1 MYLLDYIRKRWVRK
15 GPMVEIG
22 IPPESRPDK
31 LPVNRALI
39 SRHLAA
45 CAELSQNEA
54 TLDALLT
61 SLNDPLFIQTG
72 GRALAQQLIA
82 AGKIQADPEAL
93 VQLLHVLTG
102 EITRQMYIASAQSKP
117 GAIGIRLFAEKA
129 TSDAATLDLIEQDHF
144 GLGKGVYPFDQ
155 VPVNPTP
162 GKRCGFYVRV
172 ATAPPSH

>member
-31 LPVNRALI
+31 VPVNRALI
-39 SRHLAA
+39 SHHLAA
-45 CAELSQNEA
+45 CAELPQDQA
-54 TLDALLT
+54 TLDALLDT
-61 SLNDPLFIQTG
+61 LNDPFFIQAG
-72 GRALAQQLIA
+72 ARALALQLIA
-82 AGKIQADPEAL
+82 DGKIQADPEAL

-102 EITRQMYIASAQSKP
+102 EITRQMYIASAQAKP
-117 GAIGIRLFAEKA
+117 GAVGIRLFAEKA
-129 TSDAATLDLIEQDHF
+129 TSDAAILELIEQDRF

-155 VPVNPTP
+155 VPANPTP

-172 ATAPPSH
+172 VVAPLSS

>member
-31 LPVNRALI
+31 MPVNRALI
-39 SRHLAA
+39 SHHLAA
-45 CAELSQNEA
+45 CAELPQNQT
-54 TLDALLT
+54 TLDALLDT
-61 SLNDPLFIQTG
+61 LNDPFFIQTG
-72 GRALAQQLIA
+72 ARALALQLIA
-82 AGKIQADPEAL
+82 SGKIQADPEAL

-102 EITRQMYIASAQSKP
+102 EITRQMYIASAQSKH
-117 GAIGIRLFAEKA
+117 GAVGIRLFAE
-129 TSDAATLDLIEQDHF
+129 AAADGAIVELIEQDRF

-155 VPVNPTP
+155 VPANPTP

-172 ATAPPSH
+172 VVAPLSS

>member
-22 IPPESRPDK
+22 IPPESRPGSV
-31 LPVNRALI
+31 PVNRALI
-39 SRHLAA
+39 SCHLAA
-45 CAELSQNEA
+45 CPELPQDQA
-54 TLDALLT
+54 TLEALLT
-61 SLNDPLFIQTG
+61 ALNDPLFIQTG
-72 GRALAQQLIA
+72 ARALAQQLIA
-82 AGKIQADPEAL
+82 DGKIQADQEAL

-102 EITRQMYIASAQSKP
+102 EITRQMYIASAQAKP
-117 GAIGIRLFAEKA
+117 GAVGIRLFAEKT
-129 TSDAATLDLIEQDHF
+129 TSDAATLELIEQDRF

-172 ATAPPSH
+172 ATAPPPN